1 MLGMHRT
8 AIDELQ
14 AELDKRIKASID
26 NIEAYCNFF
35 REKAKQEEKYAQ
47 HAIIDPRAATKDN
60 PIATNIYINCTS
72 LLRVLGE
79 HSQE

>member
-1 MLGMHRT
+1 MHRA

-14 AELDKRIKASID
+14 AELDKRVKASID
-26 NIEAYCNFF
+26 NVEAYCQFF
-35 REKAKQEEKYAQ
+35 REKAKQEEKFAQ
-47 HAIIDPRAATKDN
+47 HSIIDPRTTTKDN

-72 LLRVLGE
+72 LLNVLGE